1 MTPVLT
7 TEPLDLDRDIAVV
20 YDWVTHPGSVYWE
33 MGGFTVEQVRDE
45 YAEIRD
51 NPHHDAF
58 LGRADGEPRFL
69 VERYDP
75 RHSKLAGLPDLRSGD
90 IGMHLLVAPT
100 DTPVAGF
107 TRAVMR
113 HALELCFADRAVD
126 RVVVDPD
133 VRNEKIAVINAAAG
147 FVVSRDWQLPA
158 KLAAISFCTRAGFA
172 ASEVN
177 GGPGRSTVGP

>member
-1 MTPVLT
+1 MTAVLT
-7 TEPLDLDRDIAVV
+7 TEPLDLDRDIAAVHA
-20 YDWVTHPGSVYWE
+20 WVTHPGSVYWE

-51 NPHHDAF
+51 NPHHEAF
-58 LGRADGEPRFL
+58 LGLADGEPGFL

-75 RHSKLAGLPDLRSGD
+75 RHSKLAGLPELRPGD
-90 IGMHLLVAPT
+90 IGVHLLVAPT

-113 HALELCFADRAVD
+113 HAIELCFGDPLVD
-126 RVVVDPD
+126 RVVADPD
-133 VRNEKIAVINAAAG
+133 VRNEKIAAINAAAG
-147 FVVSRDWQLPA
+147 FVVSRDWQLPS
-158 KLAAISFCTRAGFA
+158 KLAAISFCTRADFA

-177 GGPGRSTVGP
+177 GGSGRSTVGP